1 MQEETSFFT
10 SEVQVELREFVSQ
23 LEEDLSKQVQITEM
37 GPVAAR
43 EERENGTPTRPK
55 PVLSDKAITREIP
68 TDNRSVPVRAFIPT
82 TQIDGVYLHIHGGGF
97 VTGRAHHQDDQLLE
111 IMEDAN
117 AVVISVDYRLAP
129 EDPYPAAQDDCEVV
143 AEWVIEN
150 AQTEFGTDRIAI
162 GGESAGGHLAAS
174 TMIRMR
180 DRHGYSGFSGAN
192 INYTSIFSGASDYP
206 RRGCG

>member
-10 SEVQVELREFVSQ
+10 SEVRAELREFVAQ
-23 LEEDLSKQVQITEM
+23 LEEDLSNQVQITEM
-37 GPVAAR
+37 GPVDAR

-55 PVLSDKAITREIP
+55 PVLSDKAIMRDIP
-68 TDNRSVPVRAFIPT
+68 TDNGAVPVRAFIPT

-97 VTGRAHHQDDQLLE
+97 VTGRAHHQDEQLLE

-129 EDPYPAAQDDCEVV
+129 ENPYPAAQDDCEAV

-150 AQTEFGTDRIAI
+150 APKEFGTDRNAD
-162 GGESAGGHLAAS
+162 SYTHL
-174 TMIRMR
+174 TLPTNREV
-180 DRHGYSGFSGAN
+180 
-192 INYTSIFSGASDYP
+192 
-206 RRGCG
+206 